1 MGGGGGQV
9 TVPQLEAWTFSRR
22 ARGRGKVGGEKLHA
36 DGSAGGLFE
45 MEAGAGHE
53 ADRAGEGMYG
63 ETRSYSSGE
72 GAAREGWMLICV
84 FVCGRA

>member
-1 MGGGGGQV
+1 MGGGWQV

-22 ARGRGKVGGEKLHA
+22 ARGRGKVGGGLHA
-36 DGSAGGLFE
+36 DGSAGSLFE

-72 GAAREGWMLICV
+72 GAGKEGWMLICV
-84 FVCGRA
+84 FVCGRV

>member
-1 MGGGGGQV
+1 
-9 TVPQLEAWTFSRR
+9 
-22 ARGRGKVGGEKLHA
+22 
-36 DGSAGGLFE
+36 

-72 GAAREGWMLICV
+72 GAGKEGWMLICV
-84 FVCGRA
+84 FVCGRV